1 MEMGEVEIVI
11 EPFGGSADPGI
22 LVEGAERAAFETS
35 SELRR
40 PRPFLGDDVDD
51 AADCISAVKPALRPT
66 HDLDALDVP
75 GQDVL
80 EIEGASGRI
89 GRVDAVDKDLGL
101 VRICT
106 ANEDP
111 RSFRPDPRSGR
122 H

>member
-1 MEMGEVEIVI
+1 MEMSKVEIVI

-35 SELRR
+35 SELCRL
-40 PRPFLGDDVDD
+40 RPFLGDDVDD
-51 AADCISAVKPALRPT
+51 AADRISAVKPALRPA

-75 GQDVL
+75 SQDVL

-101 VRICT
+101 IRICT
-106 ANEDP
+106 ANED
-111 RSFRPDPRSGR
+111 
-122 H
+122 